1 MKVKFKK
8 TLPNIIT
15 ISRLVSLMVGF
26 ILFIKDKFILSIA
39 FYIYGAISDA
49 FDGYF
54 ARKYDAYSKLGKFLD
69 AISDKLYALSLI
81 ILSIINGNYII
92 IIPAFFEIVIAI
104 ISYFN
109 LKKNKVTYTERVGKI
124 KTSIMFPMMIVSI
137 LSVKIKSLYYL
148 FILLLLLSIYFQIQS
163 IIAYINQLNGKSIE
177 SIINYKDKSVK
188 EKTVLLVKEFI
199 YYLFHPILKI
209 K

>member
-1 MKVKFKK
+1 MKIKFTKA
-8 TLPNIIT
+8 LPNIIT
-15 ISRLVSLMVGF
+15 ITRLISLVVGF
-26 ILFIKDKFILSIA
+26 VCFIKSKFLLSIA

-54 ARKYDAYSKLGKFLD
+54 ARKFNAYSKFGKFLD

-81 ILSIINGNYII
+81 ILSIINYNYII
-92 IIPAFFEIVIAI
+92 IVPAFFEIVIAI
-104 ISYFN
+104 ITYFN

-124 KTSIMFPMMIVSI
+124 KTAIMFPMMIASI
-137 LSVKIKSLYYL
+137 LSIKIKWLYYL
-148 FILLLLLSIYFQIQS
+148 FILLLILSVYFQIQS
-163 IIAYINQLNGKSIE
+163 IIAYINQLNGKSME

-188 EKTVLLVKEFI
+188 EKVVLLVKEFI
-199 YYLFHPILKI
+199 YYLFHPVLKI

>member
-92 IIPAFFEIVIAI
+92 IIPALFEIVIAI